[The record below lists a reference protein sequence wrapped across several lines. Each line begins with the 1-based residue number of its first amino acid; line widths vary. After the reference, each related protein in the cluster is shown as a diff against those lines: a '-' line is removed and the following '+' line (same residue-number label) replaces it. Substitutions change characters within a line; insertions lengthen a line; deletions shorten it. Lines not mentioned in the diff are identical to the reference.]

1 MNLKD
6 LKKLINEVM
15 SEREQ
20 IQEVGYRTD
29 KGFQPVQQSLMTAL
43 SSIEE
48 LRELSAGAMDQIFT
62 IIYDDLN

>member
-1 MNLKD
+1 MKLSD
-6 LKKLINEVM
+6 LKKLINEVI
-15 SEREQ
+15 SETEQ

-62 IIYDDLN
+62 IVYDDLN

>member
-1 MNLKD
+1 MKLSD
-6 LKKLINEVM
+6 LKKLINEVI
-15 SEREQ
+15 SETEQ

-48 LRELSAGAMDQIFT
+48 LRKLSTGAMDQIFT

>member
-1 MNLKD
+1 MKLSD
-6 LKKLINEVM
+6 LKKLINEVI
-15 SEREQ
+15 SETEQ
-20 IQEVGYRTD
+20 IQEVEYRSD

-62 IIYDDLN
+62 IVYDDLN

>member
-20 IQEVGYRTD
+20 IQETEYRSD

-48 LRELSAGAMDQIFT
+48 LRELSAGAIDQIFT

>member
-20 IQEVGYRTD
+20 IQEAEYRSD

-48 LRELSAGAMDQIFT
+48 LRELSAGAIDQIFT

>member
-1 MNLKD
+1 MKLSD
-6 LKKLINEVM
+6 LKKLINEVI
-15 SEREQ
+15 SETEQ
-20 IQEVGYRTD
+20 IQEVGYRSD

-62 IIYDDLN
+62 IVYDDLN

>member
-20 IQEVGYRTD
+20 IQEVEYRTD

-48 LRELSAGAMDQIFT
+48 LRELSAGAIDQIFT

>member
-6 LKKLINEVM
+6 IKKLINEVM

-20 IQEVGYRTD
+20 IQETEYRSD

-48 LRELSAGAMDQIFT
+48 LRELSAGAIDQIFT

>member
-1 MNLKD
+1 MKLSD
-6 LKKLINEVM
+6 LKKLINEVI
-15 SEREQ
+15 SETEQ

-43 SSIEE
+43 SSIEG